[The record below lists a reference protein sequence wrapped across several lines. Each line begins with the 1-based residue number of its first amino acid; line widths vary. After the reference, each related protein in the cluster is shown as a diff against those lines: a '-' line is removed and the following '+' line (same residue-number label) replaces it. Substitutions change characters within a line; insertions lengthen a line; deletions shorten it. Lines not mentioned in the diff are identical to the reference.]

1 MEAARSAAVLFTS
14 LVVQLQCQGFFYFY
28 FARGEILFQNARCS
42 CRLSQRVFDVSEPI
56 ISVSGLRGII
66 GDQLTPMVAMRYVS
80 ALAANLGT
88 GEVVVGRDGRATGE
102 MLFQTIAS
110 TLVGHGMTVIDLGIA
125 ATPTVGVAVRQYGAT
140 AGIQISA
147 SHNPRQYNGM
157 KLFGGSGRVL
167 SKATGERVLAGY
179 QEGRTRWQGIDHL
192 GKQLSVADPHQS
204 HLDLVLKTVDHE
216 LIRSKRFK
224 VLLDSNRG
232 AGSLLGRRLLER
244 LGCQLTLLGDQPDGR
259 FEHVP
264 EPLAV
269 NLHQVCRAAVES
281 GATITFCQDPDADRL
296 AIIDEQGNYIGEEM
310 TLALCLLSVL
320 PQMSGPVVT
329 NCATS
334 SLAKHLAKDFDVPYY
349 QSAVGEANV
358 VDEMLHR
365 KAVFGG
371 EGNGG
376 PIDPRVGLVRDSF
389 VGMALVLELL
399 AKRGVALSEI
409 VAGLPPLSMV
419 KDKISLPPSKLPTL
433 LDTLS
438 TKMSAESSSR
448 LDGLRLDWHD
458 QWLLVRGSN
467 TEPIVRLIA
476 EAPTVAAAQQLCDEA
491 RRLAE
496 AI

>member
-1 MEAARSAAVLFTS
+1 M
-14 LVVQLQCQGFFYFY
+14 
-28 FARGEILFQNARCS
+28 
-42 CRLSQRVFDVSEPI
+42 SEPI

-66 GDQLTPMVAMRYVS
+66 GDQLTPAVAMRYVS
-80 ALAANLGT
+80 ALAASLGA
-88 GEVVVGRDGRATGE
+88 GEVVVGRDGRASGD
-102 MLFQTIAS
+102 MIFQSVSS

-179 QEGRTRWQGIDHL
+179 QAGRSRWQGIDHI
-192 GKQLSVADPHQS
+192 GKQLAVADPHEA
-204 HLDLVLKTVDHE
+204 HLKLVLATVDQE

-232 AGSLLGRRLLER
+232 AGSLLGRRLLES
-244 LGCQLTLLGDQPDGR
+244 LGCELTLIGGQPDGQ

-264 EPLAV
+264 EPLAG
-269 NLHQVCRAAVES
+269 NLQSIGQAAMVS
-281 GATITFCQDPDADRL
+281 GADVTFCQDPDADRL
-296 AIIDEQGNYIGEEM
+296 AIIDERGTYIGEEL
-310 TLALCLLSVL
+310 TLALCLMSVL
-320 PQMSGPVVT
+320 PHLSGPIVT

-334 SLAKHLAKDFDVPYY
+334 GLSKHLARQYNVEYY

-358 VDEMLHR
+358 VDEMLQR
-365 KAVFGG
+365 KAIFGG

-399 AKRGVALSEI
+399 AKHSVPLSQI
-409 VAGLPPLSMV
+409 VATLPPLAMV
-419 KDKISLPPSKLPTL
+419 KDKISLPATKLPSL
-433 LDTLS
+433 LDKLS
-438 TKMSAESSSR
+438 AEMSAQSSSR

-476 EAPTVAAAQQLCDEA
+476 EAPTVSAAQQLCDQA
-491 RRLAE
+491 RSMADQL
-496 AI
+496 

>member
-1 MEAARSAAVLFTS
+1 M
-14 LVVQLQCQGFFYFY
+14 
-28 FARGEILFQNARCS
+28 
-42 CRLSQRVFDVSEPI
+42 SEPI
-56 ISVSGLRGII
+56 ISVSGLRGIV
-66 GDQLTPMVAMRYVS
+66 GDQLTPAVAMRYVS
-80 ALAANLGT
+80 ALAASLGT
-88 GEVVVGRDGRATGE
+88 GEVVVGRDGRSSGD
-102 MLFQTIAS
+102 MIFQSVSS
-110 TLVGHGMTVIDLGIA
+110 TLIGHGMTVIDLGIA

-179 QEGRTRWQGIDHL
+179 QAGRSRWQGIDHI
-192 GKQLSVADPHQS
+192 GKQIAVADPHAN
-204 HLDLVLKTVDHE
+204 HLSLVLATVDQE
-216 LIRSKRFK
+216 LIKRRRFK

-232 AGSLLGRRLLER
+232 AGSLMGRRLLES
-244 LGCQLTLLGDQPDGR
+244 LGCEFTVIGGQPDGQ

-264 EPLAV
+264 EPLAS
-269 NLHQVCRAAVES
+269 NLQSICQASRAN
-281 GATITFCQDPDADRL
+281 GADVTFCQDPDADRL
-296 AIIDEQGNYIGEEM
+296 AIIDERGEYIGEEL

-320 PQMSGPVVT
+320 PHHSGAVVT

-334 SLAKHLAKDFDVPYY
+334 SLSKHLARQFNVEYH
-349 QSAVGEANV
+349 QAAVGEANV
-358 VDEMLHR
+358 VDEMLLR

-399 AKRGVALSEI
+399 AKTAEPLSQI
-409 VAGLPPLSMV
+409 VATLPPLAMV
-419 KDKISLPPSKLPTL
+419 KDKISLSASKLPSL
-433 LDTLS
+433 LDKLS
-438 TKMSAESSSR
+438 TEMSAESSSR

-476 EAPTVAAAQQLCDEA
+476 EAPTVADAQQLCDRA
-491 RRLAE
+491 RRLADQL
-496 AI
+496 